1 MAQFLWEIGT
11 EEMPARFLPDLM
23 RQLADLFADAL
34 GDLGVGFD
42 EVRTYATPRRLVVW
56 IAEIQTR
63 QQEREEFIT
72 GPPVRIAYDE
82 QGELTRAGSGFAA
95 SQGLAPEQLFTTST
109 DKGDYLAARVLRGGE
124 ETLQLLPGIC
134 SDILGKLAFPK
145 KMRWESSGFL
155 FGRPIRWMV
164 ALLDQEVVPV
174 QGASLTADRQT
185 WGHRVQGPGPFRIP
199 EAGDYFRIVREQGA
213 VVLDRAERRDRV
225 KSEGEELAR
234 QKGGSVVWEED
245 LLEEVIDVV
254 EYPKAV
260 LGSLDRKYLDLPRN
274 VLLTCMESHQKSFG
288 VEDGQGHLL
297 PYFLSALNLEPK
309 DLDLVRSGWERVLK
323 ARLEDANFFW
333 SVDSRASLEQWREE
347 LKKVVFMGPLGSM
360 WDKSERLRRM
370 GRYLDTSLDT
380 GMSREMERA
389 AVICKTDLVS
399 EVVGEFD
406 NLQGHMG
413 GIYARQKGEP
423 ETVARAVEEHY
434 QPEGPESPVPESMAG
449 ALLSVADKMDNLV
462 GCFSL
467 NMIPTGAQDPYALRR
482 QALGIVRI
490 ILEKGLR
497 LSLSDLIHQ
506 ARQSYDSFEDKLS
519 PEECRSALEDFFL
532 QRVRGYYTGQGYDT
546 RVVEAA
552 VQAGADDL
560 CLLDKRLRALD
571 RFSRESDFEPA
582 VLTFKRVDNII
593 RKQGAQEGPLDGQY
607 DAGSLIEAQE
617 KELARSIEELV
628 PKWRDLRQ
636 QEDFDSLLAQLR
648 ELRPVVDAFF
658 DHVMVMTQ
666 DGGLRRNRLNLLW
679 ALLAMLS
686 GLAAFS
692 ELQI

>member
-23 RQLADLFADAL
+23 RQLEELFVHSLEGL
-34 GDLGVGFD
+34 GLGFQGVETF
-42 EVRTYATPRRLVVW
+42 ATPRRLVAW
-56 IAEIQTR
+56 IPEIEPR
-63 QQEREEFIT
+63 QRESEELVT

-82 QGELTRAGSGFAA
+82 QGGLTRAGTGFAA
-95 SQGLAPEQLFTTST
+95 SQGVDQQDVFVTST
-109 DKGDYLAARVLRGGE
+109 EKGEYLAARVRRGGE
-124 ETLQLLPGIC
+124 ETIRLLPEIC
-134 SDILGKLAFPK
+134 AEILGKLSFPK

-155 FGRPIRWMV
+155 FGRPIRWMA
-164 ALLDQEVVPV
+164 ALLDEEVVPV
-174 QGASLTADRQT
+174 QGASLSADRWT
-185 WGHRVQGPGPFRIP
+185 WGHRVQGPGPFQISRA
-199 EAGDYFRIVREQGA
+199 EEYFPIIREQGM
-213 VVLDRAERRDRV
+213 VVLDRDERRDRV
-225 KSEGEELAR
+225 KREGEELAR
-234 QKGGSVVWEED
+234 EKGGSVVWEEE

-254 EYPKAV
+254 EQPKAV
-260 LGSLDRKYLDLPRN
+260 LGGLDRKYLDLPRN

-288 VEDGQGHLL
+288 VEDEQGHLL
-297 PYFLSALNLEPK
+297 PYFLCTLNLEPK
-309 DLDLVRSGWERVLK
+309 DLDLVRNGWERVLK

-333 SVDSRASLEQWREE
+333 SVDSRASLEQWREA

-360 WDKSERLRRM
+360 WDKSERLKRM
-370 GRYLDTSLDT
+370 GRYLDESLAT
-380 GMSREMERA
+380 GITREIERA
-389 AVICKTDLVS
+389 AAICKTDLVS

-413 GIYARQKGEP
+413 GIYARQKGEA

-434 QPEGPESPVPESMAG
+434 HPEGPESPVPRSMAG
-449 ALLSVADKMDNLV
+449 SILSVAEKLDNLV

-490 ILEKGLR
+490 VLEKGLR
-497 LSLSDLIHQ
+497 LSLSDMIRQ
-506 ARQSYDSFEDKLS
+506 ARECYGSFEEKLTS
-519 PEECRSALEDFFL
+519 EECRAALEDFFL
-532 QRVRGYYTGQGYDT
+532 QRVRAYYTGQGFDT
-546 RVVEAA
+546 RIVEAA

-571 RFSRESDFEPA
+571 RFSRVSDFESA

-593 RKQGAQEGPLDGQY
+593 RKQGAQEGPLDGEY
-607 DAGSLIEAQE
+607 DTPSLAEEQE
-617 KELARSIEELV
+617 KELARSIEELG
-628 PKWRDLRQ
+628 PKWRELWQ
-636 QEDFDSLLAQLR
+636 AEDFDSLLAQLR

-658 DHVMVMTQ
+658 DHVMVMTK
-666 DGGLRRNRLNLLW
+666 DSDLRRNRLQLLW

>member
-23 RQLADLFADAL
+23 QQLADLFVDAL
-34 GDLGVGFD
+34 QELGVGFD
-42 EVRTYATPRRLVVW
+42 GVETYGTPRRLVVW
-56 IAEIQTR
+56 VADIETR
-63 QQEREEFIT
+63 QREREEFIT
-72 GPPVRIAYDE
+72 GPPVRIAYDD

-95 SQGLAPEQLFTTST
+95 SQGIASQELFTTST
-109 DKGDYLAARVLRGGE
+109 EKGDYLAARVRRGGE
-124 ETLQLLPGIC
+124 ETIRLLPGIC
-134 SDILGKLAFPK
+134 SDILGKLSFPK

-155 FGRPIRWMV
+155 FGRPIRWMA

-174 QGASLTADRQT
+174 QGASLAADRFT

-199 EAGDYFRIVREQGA
+199 GAGEYFRIIREQGA
-213 VVLDRAERRDRV
+213 VVLDRSERKERV
-225 KSEGEELAR
+225 KREGEELAR
-234 QKGGSVVWEED
+234 EKGGSVVWEED
-245 LLEEVIDVV
+245 LLQEVIDVV
-254 EYPKAV
+254 EFPKAV

-274 VLLTCMESHQKSFG
+274 VLLTCMESHQKCFG
-288 VEDGQGHLL
+288 VEDGEGNLL
-297 PYFLSALNLEPK
+297 PHFLCTLNLEPK

-333 SVDSRASLEQWREE
+333 GVDSRASLEQWREE

-370 GRYLDTSLDT
+370 GRYLDASLNT
-380 GMSREMERA
+380 GMSREIERA
-389 AVICKTDLVS
+389 AAICKTDLVS

-449 ALLSVADKMDNLV
+449 ALLSVADKLDNLV

-467 NMIPTGAQDPYALRR
+467 NMVPTGAQDPYALRR

-497 LSLSDLIHQ
+497 LSLSDLIRQ
-506 ARQSYDSFEDKLS
+506 ARESYDSFEDKLS

-532 QRVRGYYTGQGYDT
+532 QRVRGYYTGQGYGT
-546 RVVEAA
+546 LVVEAA
-552 VQAGADDL
+552 IQAGADDL
-560 CLLDKRLRALD
+560 CLLDKRLKALD
-571 RFSRESDFEPA
+571 RFSRETDFEPA

-593 RKQGAQEGPLDGQY
+593 RKQGAQEGPLDGEY
-607 DAGSLIEAQE
+607 DAGSLSEAQE
-617 KELARSIEELV
+617 KELARSIEELG
-628 PKWRDLRQ
+628 PKWRDLWQ

-666 DGGLRRNRLNLLW
+666 DSGLRRNRLNLLW
-679 ALLAMLS
+679 ALLSMLS